1 MTIRQIG
8 EIILARRKDLR
19 LRQEDVAEMS
29 GVTVRTLHNIEEG
42 KGNPSVK
49 TLSRLC
55 HILGL
60 EISIAIKTID

>member
-29 GVTVRTLHNIEEG
+29 GVTVRTIYKIEKS
-42 KGNPSVK
+42 KGNPLVK

-60 EISIAIKTID
+60 EISIAIKMID

>member
-8 EIILARRKDLR
+8 EIILAPRKDLR

-29 GVTVRTLHNIEEG
+29 GVTVRTIYKIEKS
-42 KGNPSVK
+42 KGNPLVK

-55 HILGL
+55 YILGL
-60 EISIAIKTID
+60 EISIAIKMID